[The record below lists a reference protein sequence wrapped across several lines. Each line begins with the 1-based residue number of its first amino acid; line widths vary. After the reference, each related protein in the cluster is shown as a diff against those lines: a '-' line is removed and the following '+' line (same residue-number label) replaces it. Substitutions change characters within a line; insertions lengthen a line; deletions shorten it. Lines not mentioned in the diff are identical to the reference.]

1 MRLVPLSGL
10 VMDGVP
16 VYDVQALLGHES
28 FATTQ
33 RYAHLAPGH
42 LANAVEC
49 LAGPHPAST
58 STAIS
63 TEALRVSEK
72 AS

>member
-33 RYAHLAPGH
+33 RYAHLAPDAHSRVIESWSRRRDASVTHGS
-42 LANAVEC
+42 VRR
-49 LAGPHPAST
+49 PAQ
-58 STAIS
+58 
-63 TEALRVSEK
+63 
-72 AS
+72 